1 MKTNEINLADYV
13 ILQNKLSG
21 EYVSSV
27 SFRNLITIN
36 DMQSAK
42 LFSNEMFADYF
53 LRHYPTVK
61 RSDFNV
67 IEVKIEVEIL
77 DKPTEHQYS
86 ANYLVLQ
93 LQNKGEFLPHYY
105 GRPTS
110 EITMAKLFKS
120 KTESELFL
128 HTQYQNTDFKFRELP
143 VAIKLYPFTRVE
155 R

>member
-36 DMQSAK
+36 DMQCAK
-42 LFSNEMFADYF
+42 LFSNEMFTDYF
-53 LRHYPTVK
+53 LRHYPTFK

-67 IEVKIEVEIL
+67 IPVKIGLEIL
-77 DKPTEHQYS
+77 NKPTEHLYS
-86 ANYLVLQ
+86 ASYHILKFKTEDKFYSQSQSN
-93 LQNKGEFLPHYY
+93 
-105 GRPTS
+105 T
-110 EITMAKLFKS
+110 EIITLAKLFRSDQEAEMFLREKG
-120 KTESELFL
+120 KNREELY
-128 HTQYQNTDFKFRELP
+128 TQLP